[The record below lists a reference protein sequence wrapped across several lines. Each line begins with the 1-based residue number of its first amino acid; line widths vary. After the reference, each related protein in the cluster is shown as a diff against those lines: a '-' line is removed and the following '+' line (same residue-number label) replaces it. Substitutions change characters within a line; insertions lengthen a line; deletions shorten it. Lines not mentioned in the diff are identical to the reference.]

1 MRRVQESQTTVVQ
14 PYYVKRKVLTLN
26 SSSLNFIN
34 DQRQIV
40 QAVPTI
46 KHETNTMKQHNN
58 TTTLI
63 DACTSIDKLVHLSHA
78 ELQSHTKTAA
88 GQYASFA
95 AKGCKYLGLLR
106 SRLHAA
112 GSSTEDSYK
121 LISKEMVTAG
131 FDAKQAKSAVNNG
144 LGHSKLAAFLVRED
158 GGKPICENRFYAV
171 PVSMAALVATTL
183 KKGGDE
189 AIEDFNSIPLR
200 KGKLNR
206 KSLAEFLP
214 SKSEGETTT
223 TTASDAVEGAEVS
236 ASEEVA
242 AELTPLEVAAKGIA
256 LLTKALP
263 KLEGREKDAVL
274 SELAKLTAPCVTVTQ
289 PLD

>member
-1 MRRVQESQTTVVQ
+1 
-14 PYYVKRKVLTLN
+14 
-26 SSSLNFIN
+26 
-34 DQRQIV
+34 
-40 QAVPTI
+40 
-46 KHETNTMKQHNN
+46 MKQHNN

-106 SRLHAA
+106 SRLHAT

-121 LISKEMVTAG
+121 LISKEMVKAG
-131 FDAKQAKSAVNNG
+131 FDTKQAKSAVNNG

-171 PVSMAALVATTL
+171 PVSAAALVAATL
-183 KKGGDE
+183 KKGGAE

-200 KGKLNR
+200 NGKLNR

-214 SKSEGETTT
+214 SKSEGEEVDKAAAAA
-223 TTASDAVEGAEVS
+223 ASSAVEDAEVTP
-236 ASEEVA
+236 AEEA
-242 AELTPLEVAAKGIA
+242 AAALTPLEVAAKGIA

-263 KLEGREKDAVL
+263 NLNDRELDSVKT
-274 SELAKLTAPCVTVTQ
+274 ELAKLG
-289 PLD
+289 L

>member
-1 MRRVQESQTTVVQ
+1 
-14 PYYVKRKVLTLN
+14 
-26 SSSLNFIN
+26 
-34 DQRQIV
+34 
-40 QAVPTI
+40 
-46 KHETNTMKQHNN
+46 MKQHTN

-63 DACTSIDKLVHLSHA
+63 DNVTSIDRLVHLSPS
-78 ELQSHTKTAA
+78 ELATHTKTAA

-112 GSSTEDSYK
+112 GSTSEDSYK
-121 LISKEMVTAG
+121 LISKEMTKAG

-144 LGHSKLAAFLVRED
+144 LGHSRLAEFLVRED
-158 GGKPICENRFYAV
+158 GGKPICEARFYAV
-171 PVSMAALVATTL
+171 PVSAAALVATTL
-183 KKGGDE
+183 KKGGAE
-189 AIEDFNSIPLR
+189 AIDQFNSIPLR

-214 SKSEGETTT
+214 SKSEGEAVDKAAAAA
-223 TTASDAVEGAEVS
+223 ASDAVEDAEVS

-242 AELTPLEVAAKGIA
+242 AEMTPIEVAAKGIA

-263 KLEGREKDAVL
+263 NLKSNELDSVKT
-274 SELAKLTAPCVTVTQ
+274 ELAKLG
-289 PLD
+289 L

>member
-1 MRRVQESQTTVVQ
+1 MRRVQEPQTTVVQ

-26 SSSLNFIN
+26 SPTANVVT

-40 QAVPTI
+40 QAVPTT

-106 SRLHAA
+106 SRLHAT

-121 LISKEMVTAG
+121 LISKEMVKAG
-131 FDAKQAKSAVNNG
+131 FDTKQAKSAVNNG
-144 LGHSKLAAFLVRED
+144 LGHSKLAEFLVRED

-183 KKGGDE
+183 KKGGAE

-223 TTASDAVEGAEVS
+223 AASDAVEDAEVS

-274 SELAKLTAPCVTVTQ
+274 SELAKLIG
-289 PLD
+289 